1 MTKENTFSTQILFI
15 ALVFC
20 VLTGISGCGKKGY
33 PVAPDTSTPMAVN
46 DLSTIVGEGMITLY
60 WTIPER
66 NTDGSKL
73 TDLAGCKVLK
83 SSATSDTSDCPDC
96 PKRFKRLADIELR
109 GIPYKKATVKDGIL
123 EYVDK
128 DLTDRSTYTYK
139 VLLYNL
145 DGISSEDSNLVE
157 IKWQMPSYH

>member
-1 MTKENTFSTQILFI
+1 MTKKNTVSTQILFI

-20 VLTGISGCGKKGY
+20 VLTVISGCGKKGF

-46 DLSTIVGEGMITLY
+46 DLHAIIGEEAITLY
-60 WTIPER
+60 WTIPES

-73 TDLAGCKVLK
+73 TDLAGCKVLR
-83 SSATSDTSDCPDC
+83 SSATFDTSDCHDC
-96 PKRFKRLADIELR
+96 PKKFKRLADIGLR
-109 GIPYKKATVKDGIL
+109 GTPYKKITVKDGIL

-139 VLLYNL
+139 VLSYNL
-145 DGISSEDSNLVE
+145 DGISSKDSNLVE
-157 IKWQMPSYH
+157 IKWQMP